1 MQQRPGPPL
10 VVVLDDWPPVAL
22 QSEAWRRLAGRARV
36 RSVRR
41 HLQSEDDTATA
52 LAGAKV
58 VVAMRERTALPA
70 SLLSRLPDLALIV
83 TTGRR
88 NAAIDVE
95 DATRR
100 GIVVCG
106 TGAGPLDAAEL
117 AWGLILGALR
127 HIPSEA
133 ARLRRG
139 AWTGSLGMSLDGRQ
153 LGVVGLGRL
162 GGRVASVGRA
172 FDMPVVAWSANLTDA
187 RCAELG
193 VKREATLL
201 DLLAS
206 SHIVTIHLR
215 LSDRTRGLIGRAEL
229 QAMRPD
235 AWLVNTS
242 RGPIVDEAAL
252 LLALDEGWIAGAA
265 LDVYDT
271 EPLPRDHPFRRH
283 PRILATPHLGYVSDA
298 SWRSWFPEIVEDIE
312 AWLDGAPIRQIV
324 P

>member
-1 MQQRPGPPL
+1 
-10 VVVLDDWPPVAL
+10 
-22 QSEAWRRLAGRARV
+22 
-36 RSVRR
+36 
-41 HLQSEDDTATA
+41 
-52 LAGAKV
+52 
-58 VVAMRERTALPA
+58 
-70 SLLSRLPDLALIV
+70 
-83 TTGRR
+83 
-88 NAAIDVE
+88 
-95 DATRR
+95 
-100 GIVVCG
+100 
-106 TGAGPLDAAEL
+106 
-117 AWGLILGALR
+117 
-127 HIPSEA
+127 
-133 ARLRRG
+133 
-139 AWTGSLGMSLDGRQ
+139 MSLDGRQ

-215 LSDRTRGLIGRAEL
+215 LSDRTRGLIGRPEL